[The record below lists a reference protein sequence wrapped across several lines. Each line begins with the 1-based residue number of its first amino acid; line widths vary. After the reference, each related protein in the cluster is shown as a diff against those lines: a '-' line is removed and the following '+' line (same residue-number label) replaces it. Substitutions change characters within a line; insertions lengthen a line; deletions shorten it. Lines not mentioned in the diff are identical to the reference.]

1 MWTKPLSRSLI
12 LISIFVMCSLSIL
25 AGDAGASA
33 PVDSPGDSKIESSTL
48 VIEANQKAGTYTIRS
63 KENPRV
69 SLTAA
74 VAAQVNH
81 RWLGASDYAQHEIK
95 ESAFKDDQGA
105 GSQLTM
111 TYAGSSGQPDL
122 ICNLRVYPQSIFAE
136 MDVQVRNSTGQQ
148 ITVQTIRVLEARNPV
163 LNLDGPESADRVL
176 SDSFSENRPDMKI
189 YDLAQPTD
197 GMHRAVGSQ
206 LIYNRQS
213 RQSLFLGALT
223 SD

>member
-1 MWTKPLSRSLI
+1 MWTKPMSRSLI
-12 LISIFVMCSLSIL
+12 LISIFVMCSLSMLIGE
-25 AGDAGASA
+25 AAAPAPGDA
-33 PVDSPGDSKIESSTL
+33 KIENAKL

-69 SLTAA
+69 SFTAA

-81 RWLGASDYAQHEIK
+81 RWLRAGDYAQHEIK
-95 ESAFKDDQGA
+95 ESTFTDDQGA
-105 GSQLTM
+105 GSQITM

-122 ICNLRVYPQSIFAE
+122 ICNLRVHAQSIFAE
-136 MDVQVRNSTGQQ
+136 IDVQVRNSTGEQV
-148 ITVQTIRVLEARNPV
+148 TVQTIRVLEARNPV

-197 GMHRAVGSQ
+197 GMHRA
-206 LIYNRQS
+206 
-213 RQSLFLGALT
+213 
-223 SD
+223 

>member
-1 MWTKPLSRSLI
+1 
-12 LISIFVMCSLSIL
+12 
-25 AGDAGASA
+25 
-33 PVDSPGDSKIESSTL
+33 
-48 VIEANQKAGTYTIRS
+48 
-63 KENPRV
+63 
-69 SLTAA
+69 
-74 VAAQVNH
+74 
-81 RWLGASDYAQHEIK
+81 
-95 ESAFKDDQGA
+95 
-105 GSQLTM
+105 M

-122 ICNLRVYPQSIFAE
+122 ICNLRVHPQSIFAE
-136 MDVQVRNSTGQQ
+136 IDVQVRNSTGEQV
-148 ITVQTIRVLEARNPV
+148 TVQTIRVLEARNPV

-223 SD
+223 SDKWLTVLRLHVK